1 MTDAAAVEAAIA
13 DAHRREWAWVLAA
26 TVRVARDL
34 DLAEDCVQEAYAS
47 ALRTWPGAG
56 IPDNPAAWLTTTARR
71 RAIDEMRRDAS
82 LRSRLPL
89 LVEPA
94 AALDEGTARERQE
107 EREHMGDEEDALR
120 AVLPDER
127 LRLIFICC
135 HPALAQEA
143 QVALTLRLVC
153 GVPVPD
159 IARAFLVSEAT
170 MAARITR
177 AKKKISTARIPY
189 RMPPP
194 DELPDR
200 LRGALAVIHLLFTT
214 GHTAPSGAS
223 LVRADLVD
231 RAMHLARMLRE
242 LMPAST
248 DVHGL
253 YALLLVTDARRATRV
268 DPDGR
273 LVRLADQD
281 RSRWDGRAL
290 AEADEVIVDCLRAGP
305 PGRYVLQAAIA
316 ALYAEAPTYDETDW
330 PQIIALYDRLTVL
343 WPSPIVALNRAVPLA
358 MVAGPETALAEVE
371 RLERDGRLSGYHYL
385 PAIKADLLR
394 RLGRADEAGE
404 AYRQA
409 LALASNEAERAFLA
423 AQVAGL
429 LPVAGAGVGDDD
441 RQGRDEERDHG
452 HDHGRE
458 DREAPDQRPGQHNQ
472 DQADA
477 HHGEVGPPPGG
488 QAERSR
494 LTRAA
499 ARRRR
504 AVRRSAVTRFLRHR
518 GHPLPRHAESLSPRS
533 AVYPRCRFLRR
544 GARRPARPGG

>member
-1 MTDAAAVEAAIA
+1 MTDAAAVEAAVT
-13 DAHRREWAWVLAA
+13 DAHRRDWAWVLAA

-34 DLAEDCVQEAYAS
+34 DLAEDCVQEAYAA
-47 ALRTWPGAG
+47 ALRTWASAG

-71 RAIDEMRRDAS
+71 RAIDDLRRDAS

-89 LVEPA
+89 LVEPSG
-94 AALDEGTARERQE
+94 ALDEAAARERQQQ
-107 EREHMGDEEDALR
+107 REHAEAEEDALR
-120 AVLPDER
+120 AAAPDER

-153 GVPVPD
+153 GVAVSD
-159 IARAFLVSEAT
+159 IARAFLVSEPT

-189 RMPPP
+189 RIPSPG
-194 DELPDR
+194 ELPDR

-231 RAMHLARMLRE
+231 RAMRLARMLRE
-242 LMPAST
+242 LMPASS

-268 DPDGR
+268 DADGR

-281 RSRWDGRAL
+281 RSRWDRGAL
-290 AEADEVIVDCLRAGP
+290 AEAHDVIVGCLQAGP
-305 PGRYVLQAAIA
+305 PGRYALQAAIA
-316 ALYAEAPTYDETDW
+316 SLYAEAPTYEETDW
-330 PQIIALYDRLTVL
+330 PQIVALYDRLTVV

-358 MVAGPETALAEVE
+358 MVAGPEVALAEVE
-371 RLERDGRLSGYHYL
+371 RLERDGRLSGYQYL
-385 PAIKADLLR
+385 PAIKADLLS
-394 RLGRADEAGE
+394 RLGRAGEAAD

-409 LALASNEAERAFLA
+409 LALAANEAERAFLTG
-423 AQVAGL
+423 QLDGL
-429 LPVAGAGVGDDD
+429 LWADGSLAVGGAGVGDN
-441 RQGRDEERDHG
+441 RRHRRDEERDHG
-452 HDHGRE
+452 HDHRRE
-458 DREAPDQRPGQHNQ
+458 DREAPDQGPGRHDQ

-477 HHGEVGPPPGG
+477 HQGEVGPPPGG
-488 QAERSR
+488 QAERAG
-494 LTRAA
+494 LALPA

-504 AVRRSAVTRFLRHR
+504 GAARRRAVMRFLRHPPHAEPPSLPGVLYPR
-518 GHPLPRHAESLSPRS
+518 WPLPRRS
-533 AVYPRCRFLRR
+533 
-544 GARRPARPGG
+544 RPSRPG